1 MVWKRLR
8 SCGSCLAIRVRV
20 RVRVRVRARVRV
32 RVRVRV
38 SLLRQ
43 LLSDVARGEDGLEV
57 LPHGLHLD

>member
-1 MVWKRLR
+1 M
-8 SCGSCLAIRVRV
+8 AIRVRV